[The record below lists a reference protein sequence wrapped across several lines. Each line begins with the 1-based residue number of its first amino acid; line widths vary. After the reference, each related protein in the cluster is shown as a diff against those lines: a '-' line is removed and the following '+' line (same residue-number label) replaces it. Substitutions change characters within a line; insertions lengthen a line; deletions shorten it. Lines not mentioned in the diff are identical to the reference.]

1 MRKLDEEGGGARS
14 HHTGSK
20 PVTSF
25 RMHAVAVWLR
35 LRSSATLGTFIHSS
49 KTQSQSPL
57 THRASGGRCPVSKP
71 HEMST
76 AKCWNFGHIGVAP
89 SSASS
94 CKVSSHRVSSAPNPP
109 RPRVLPDVPHIVIW
123 MATPDGR
130 TPSRQECGQK
140 ISKGDVR
147 LGQEYNSRYG
157 GVAWRHLACIGPHGQ
172 LIESDHRRKDG
183 GRAKTLR
190 PCPAVPPQYAVPYLR
205 SVCPRR
211 RLGALASR
219 PSFVT
224 L

>member
-1 MRKLDEEGGGARS
+1 MQSQCGSDSALARRWAHSYTVARRRARAHSRTVPLAAGAQCLS
-14 HHTGSK
+14 HTRCRQQSVG
-20 PVTSF
+20 T
-25 RMHAVAVWLR
+25 
-35 LRSSATLGTFIHSS
+35 SATSAWRPPARVAARLVHTAFLRHRTLPVHESS
-49 KTQSQSPL
+49 L
-57 THRASGGRCPVSKP
+57 
-71 HEMST
+71 
-76 AKCWNFGHIGVAP
+76 
-89 SSASS
+89 SS
-94 CKVSSHRVSSAPNPP
+94 CPTYNDMDGH
-109 RPRVLPDVPHIVIW
+109 
-123 MATPDGR
+123 PDGC

-157 GVAWRHLACIGPHGQ
+157 GVAWRPLACIGPHGQ

-183 GRAKTLR
+183 GRAKTRR